1 MKCPECSRANV
12 KDGALFCPSCTQ
24 SIFNKI
30 ESSYIPKLKSV
41 DIECVLLG
49 YGLILTEEWFEL
61 FRKRHG
67 CERVFFRQKLSPF
80 EELCQYIET
89 TFLPSKGTSLHIVA
103 QTKMTNIFLTFI
115 QNHLRYGIL

>member
-1 MKCPECSRANV
+1 MKCSNCDIEEV
-12 KDGALFCPSCTQ
+12 KEGALFCPSCTQ
-24 SIFNKI
+24 SILNKM
-30 ESSYIPKLKSV
+30 ENYYIPMLKSI
-41 DIECVLLG
+41 DIGNILLG
-49 YGLILTEEWFEL
+49 YSLILTEEWFDL
-61 FRKRHG
+61 YRKRYG
-67 CERVFFRQKLSPF
+67 CDRVFFRQKLSPF